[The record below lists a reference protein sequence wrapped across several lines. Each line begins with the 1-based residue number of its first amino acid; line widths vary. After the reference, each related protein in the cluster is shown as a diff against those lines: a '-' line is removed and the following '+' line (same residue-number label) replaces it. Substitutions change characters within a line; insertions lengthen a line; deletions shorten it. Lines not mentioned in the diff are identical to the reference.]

1 MYALHCL
8 DRPDA
13 AHLRE
18 AHREAHAAYMRRHA
32 GQVVL
37 GGPLLSTDGK
47 TRIGILV
54 VIDLPDIASV
64 EHFMR
69 NEPYQQAGLF
79 TAVSL
84 TPFQAVMQ
92 ANQTQT
98 QTQTSGDRHAG

>member
-18 AHREAHAAYMRRHA
+18 AHREAHAAYMRRHTDH
-32 GQVVL
+32 VVL
-37 GGPLLSTDGK
+37 GGPLLSADGQ

-54 VIDLPDIASV
+54 VVDFPDKGSV

-79 TAVSL
+79 ATVSL

-92 ANQTQT
+92 ATPT
-98 QTQTSGDRHAG
+98 PTSGERHAG